1 MPCLTRVAI
10 RLDEPEQ
17 PDMVLGDGARGH
29 GALGGLISSGETTG
43 AGGRQVRLA
52 LP

>member
-1 MPCLTRVAI
+1 M

-17 PDMVLGDGARGH
+17 PDMVLGDGARGY
-29 GALGGLISSGETTG
+29 GALGGLNSSGETTG
-43 AGGRQVRLA
+43 AGAARVRVA